1 MSQVSMEHIGL
12 SVSDLEA
19 SIAWYQV
26 CFGFEVIKRFEKEE
40 MEIKGA
46 LIRSG
51 NCQIELLEP
60 QKKDLAVNDR
70 STLAHAL
77 RRTGSNHFAISVESV
92 SACFETMKSTEVE
105 LVTELIENRFYFCCD
120 RDGTLIEVRQRPP
133 SEE

>member
-19 SIAWYQV
+19 SISWYQG
-26 CFGFEVIKRFEKEE
+26 FFDFEVLKRFEKEG

-60 QKKDLAVNDR
+60 HHKDLAVNDR
-70 STLAHAL
+70 STLVHAL

-92 SACFETMKSTEVE
+92 ASCFESMKSKDVE

-120 RDGTLIEVRQRPP
+120 RDGTLIEVRQIA
-133 SEE
+133 